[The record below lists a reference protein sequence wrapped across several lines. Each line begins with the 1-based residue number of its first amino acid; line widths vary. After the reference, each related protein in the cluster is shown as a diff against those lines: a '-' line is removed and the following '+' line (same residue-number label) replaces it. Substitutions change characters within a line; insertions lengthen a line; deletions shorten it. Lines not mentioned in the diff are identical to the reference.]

1 MKQKPNKKLQRFP
14 IVRILLPIHVGLMY
28 EDTKLT
34 ALRDGVG
41 LPNLHLAHQVSEY
54 FLMDIDREIVW
65 D

>member
-14 IVRILLPIHVGLMY
+14 IVRILLPIHVGLMC

-34 ALRDGVG
+34 ALRDGVVFKSPSG
-41 LPNLHLAHQVSEY
+41 TSGKQY